1 MGVTINGAGNH
12 YHISMSGGLALR
24 QTPWCIAVWARVP
37 TSGSQGGIAFYA
49 RTPITSAEFFIRLW
63 YNPLLSSLEC
73 ACSFANGTIPPPP
86 PPIVPPPPPYL
97 SVGRT
102 FANDNEWRLFVY
114 QQLTNGTQEVWVAD
128 RSGNIASN
136 NRIAAPEIV
145 VDSTDLEYYIGHA
158 PLSTPEYFYGDIAEF
173 FTGRFSLTQAQIE
186 ALAAGYT
193 PVQIGKS
200 PLAWM
205 RFSDTSSTVADLG
218 TMGHEATL
226 TGAVTAVPFALPV
239 QDSFAVSY
247 AVQVDWNRNG
257 GYGDTH
263 DDITRYVIGATW
275 NVGFRQAFQDVASE
289 SQLMVTLDNSDGRFS
304 PENSA
309 SAVYGSYWQMRP
321 IRVQATYAGGTV
333 TLWTGWTR
341 DIQPTF
347 GFEGTTATLTA
358 VGGRNWVENV
368 NIRTLLM
375 EGYRSDQILSEIAAQ
390 VVVPQAAPN
399 GPWVLGRVGNSEL
412 GTTTALGGNVL
423 VSLFDTGAQTF
434 VYAGDTWQ
442 IGVNALDAIEDVVRA
457 ERGRFYLDRQAR
469 LVFWNRQRLVLNTH
483 IATYVAGTM
492 QGMEYVYGANLANT
506 VLVSVTPRT
515 LGAGASD
522 VLWRLE
528 NAIKIPARGEKTISV
543 RFNEQNSGVQIAGLD
558 VVSPSRDD
566 SSFITSHLGVTIRGF
581 SAQATGAE
589 IWLHNEWPVDA
600 TVTTLIVRG
609 RKLATFNQ
617 VVIEVSDQGSAFDY
631 GRHTYN
637 LDLPLLDDESMGR
650 SIAHYEIA
658 RRKRP
663 RGEALSVTLLIRDSL
678 SAANVLERV
687 VGERVRV
694 SDARTGHDGQYHI
707 VGEEHHLVPGK
718 GMRHHEARWVLESAV
733 TTTFWMLGRAGQS
746 ELGASA
752 RLGL

>member
-1 MGVTINGAGNH
+1 MAVTINGAGNH
-12 YHISMSGGLALR
+12 YHIPLSGGLALR
-24 QTPWCIAVWARVP
+24 QAPWCIAVWARVP

-49 RTPITSAEFFIRLW
+49 RTPSTSAEFFVRLQ
-63 YNPLLSSLEC
+63 YNNLLSSLEC
-73 ACSFANGTIPPPP
+73 LCSFANGTIPPPP
-86 PPIVPPPPPYL
+86 PPWVPPPPPYL
-97 SVGRT
+97 FVSET
-102 FANDNEWRLFVY
+102 FANDNAWRLFVY
-114 QQLTNGTQEVWVAD
+114 QQLTNGTQEIWVAD
-128 RSGNIASN
+128 RSGNISSN
-136 NRIAAPEIV
+136 NRIAKPDIV
-145 VDSTDLEYYIGHA
+145 IDSTDLEYYIGHA
-158 PLSTPEYFYGDIAEF
+158 PLSTPEYFNGDIAEF
-173 FTGRFSLTQAQIE
+173 FTGRFSLTQVQIE
-186 ALAAGYT
+186 ALVAGYT
-193 PVQIGKS
+193 PPQIGKS
-200 PLAWM
+200 PLTWM
-205 RFSDTSSTVADLG
+205 RFNDTSSPVADLG
-218 TMGHEATL
+218 LMGHEAAL
-226 TGAVTAVPFALPV
+226 TGAVTAVPFTLPE
-239 QDSFAVSY
+239 QRAFDVSY
-247 AVQVDWNRNG
+247 VVQVDWDRNG
-257 GYGDTH
+257 NYSGAY
-263 DDITRYVIGATW
+263 DDITQYVIGATW
-275 NVGFRQAFQDVASE
+275 NVGFRQPFQDVASE
-289 SQLMVTLDNSDGRFS
+289 SQLMVTLNNSDGRFS
-304 PENSA
+304 PEHSA

-358 VGGRNWVENV
+358 VGGRNWFENV
-368 NIRTLLM
+368 NISAPLM
-375 EGYRSDQILSEIAAQ
+375 EGYRSDQILSEIVAH
-390 VVVPQAAPN
+390 VVVPQAAAV
-399 GPWVLGRVGNSEL
+399 GPWVLGRAGNSEL
-412 GTTTALGGNVL
+412 GTTTALGGSSL
-423 VSLFDTGAQTF
+423 VSQFDTGAQTF

-442 IGVNALDAIEDVVRA
+442 NRISALEAIEDVVRA

-469 LVFWNRQRLVLNTH
+469 MVFWNRQRLILNTH
-483 IATYVAGTM
+483 LTAYVAGTM

-515 LGAGASD
+515 LGAGPSD

-566 SSFITSHLGVTIRGF
+566 SSFITSHLGATIRGF